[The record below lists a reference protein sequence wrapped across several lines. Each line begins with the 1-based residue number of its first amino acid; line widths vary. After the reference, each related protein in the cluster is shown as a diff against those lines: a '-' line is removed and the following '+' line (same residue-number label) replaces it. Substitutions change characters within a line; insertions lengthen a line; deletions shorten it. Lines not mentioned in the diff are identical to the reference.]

1 MALIERETNF
11 VVVTLNLDFESAFI
25 YVPLE
30 AGKKNVVDAVKC
42 AVTSCLV

>member
-30 AGKKNVVDAVKC
+30 AEKKKSLAVKC

>member
-1 MALIERETNF
+1 MVERETNF
-11 VVVTLNLDFESAFI
+11 VVVTLNLDFENAFI

-30 AGKKNVVDAVKC
+30 AEKNSLAVKC